1 MAAAEGPTGRSRR
14 NSVEQQHKQHRYE
27 RYACATCGR
36 RGVRSSGSGEKTMNK
51 HEVATAALA
60 LSVLLA
66 MFSTAAHAWEAQLS
80 KHPIVT
86 AVHHHDCNAAV
97 SLITPVAG
105 NNDGPTAFLA
115 GRMLD
120 EGICVQR
127 DPELAADFFA
137 RAAELGERRAV
148 LDLAAKAG
156 LGIGTKQDYTR
167 AGELCRAAGLD
178 RENRLATPALGYACT
193 VSNIA
198 GRLLREKLPQGA
210 FVPVSDAAAQIE
222 FTPASGAFRITAAP
236 QVGRVEPTTWMHV
249 SKRLVDAHREIERA
263 WQEAVELVPAPEAA
277 HAEGHAATLSIDVDM
292 TLEQGR
298 DLASPVF
305 HGAFLPGDIHAGKY
319 KTTGE

>member
-1 MAAAEGPTGRSRR
+1 MNNYTFALIVA
-14 NSVEQQHKQHRYE
+14 
-27 RYACATCGR
+27 
-36 RGVRSSGSGEKTMNK
+36 RSSLTLG
-51 HEVATAALA
+51 V
-60 LSVLLA
+60 V
-66 MFSTAAHAWEAQLS
+66 FSTAAHAWDARLS

-86 AVHHHDCNAAV
+86 AVHHHNCGAAV
-97 SLITPVAG
+97 NLITTGVG

-127 DPELAADFFA
+127 DPELAAHFFA

-148 LDLAAKAG
+148 LDFAAKVG
-156 LGIGTKQDYTR
+156 LGIGTEQDYGR

-222 FTPASGAFRITAAP
+222 FTPATGALHITATP
-236 QVGRVEPTTWMHV
+236 QVGRLEPTTGVHV
-249 SKRLVDAHREIERA
+249 SKHLIDAHREIERA
-263 WQEAVELVPAPEAA
+263 WREAIELVPAPEAA
-277 HAEGHAATLSIDVDM
+277 HAEAHAASLSIDVDM
-292 TLEQGR
+292 TLEHGH
-298 DLASPVF
+298 DLASPVY
-305 HGAFLPGDIHAGKY
+305 HGAFLPGDIVPGKY
-319 KTTGE
+319 KATGE